1 MKKLL
6 LRTITGIVFVWVM
19 VEGTLWTSWSF
30 YLLWAVIAIL
40 ALSEYYSLV
49 GKATVFKNRVAAYI
63 AGTLYISIPIYL
75 TTTLDPKMVVTIL
88 TIVWANDTGAYIV
101 GSTIGKHKMAPKIS
115 PKKSWE
121 GFWGGMAF
129 AVGVSFVWYSL
140 LWSDPQSSVAPL
152 FEDAVQQKLLWCT
165 FGVLIAV
172 AAVAGDLVE
181 SKFKRLVGVKDSG
194 SMIPGHGGIL
204 DRFDATLLA
213 MPVAWIFVNILFL

>member
-49 GKATVFKNRVAAYI
+49 GKANVFKNRVAAYI

-152 FEDAVQQKLLWCT
+152 FEDAVQQKLLWCA

-172 AAVAGDLVE
+172 AAVAGDLIE

>member
-30 YLLWAVIAIL
+30 YLLWAIVAIL

-49 GKATVFKNRVAAYI
+49 GKAKVLKNRVVAYV
-63 AGTLYISIPIYL
+63 AGTLYIAIPIYL

-101 GSTIGKHKMAPKIS
+101 GSTIGKHKMAPEIS

-121 GFWGGMAF
+121 GFWGGMVF

-140 LWSDPQSSVAPL
+140 LWSDPQSSIAPL
-152 FEDAVQQKLLWCT
+152 FEDAVQQKLLWCA

-181 SKFKRLVGVKDSG
+181 SKFKRVIGVKDSG